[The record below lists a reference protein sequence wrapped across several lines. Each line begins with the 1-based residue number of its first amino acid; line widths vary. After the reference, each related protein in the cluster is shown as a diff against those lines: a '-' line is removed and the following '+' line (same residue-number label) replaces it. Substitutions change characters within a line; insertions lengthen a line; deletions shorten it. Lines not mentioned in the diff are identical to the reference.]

1 MRKDLKFAAILFAV
15 AMTLP
20 ASATCEYCKGPG
32 GNRYCSDVTGS
43 HPSGNDQCHAW
54 YGQCTYEGSSCS
66 SGSGGCENEFN
77 ACEETQTSLEPDAIE
92 LPDGSA
98 LILQPQTLCATPDLI
113 IES

>member
-1 MRKDLKFAAILFAV
+1 MRKGLKFAAILFAV

-54 YGQCTYEGSSCS
+54 YGQCTYRGFVMFQRVGRLSRRRSMPARRLRRRLNPMRSSS
-66 SGSGGCENEFN
+66 
-77 ACEETQTSLEPDAIE
+77 QTDRR
-92 LPDGSA
+92 
-98 LILQPQTLCATPDLI
+98 
-113 IES
+113 